1 MLIIENA
8 GDDKLNMLRY
18 AIENKY
24 EIVFWYRGVK
34 VSDPNE
40 KKYTKQNYRRVQP
53 VALGKS
59 KATGKWMLR
68 AYQTAGVTN
77 TTNQKWKTY
86 LVDEIKDGTVDIL
99 FDSSGKQLKTFN
111 PQSGYRTDGSD
122 KKMDGEK
129 AVSFVNTSKP
139 AGPTD
144 PNFKDPNYNAPAI
157 ENKPEDVENTEINE
171 NHSSGFLK
179 WIYNTYGN
187 SR

>member
-40 KKYTKQNYRRVQP
+40 KKYTRQNWRFAQP

-68 AYQTAGVTN
+68 AFQTKGSTN
-77 TTNQKWKTY
+77 TKNSRYKTF
-86 LVDEIKDGTVDIL
+86 LVDEIKDGSIEIIYDQTGREI
-99 FDSSGKQLKTFN
+99 GTFA
-111 PQSGYRTDGSD
+111 PASGYRSDGGD

-129 AVSFVNTSKP
+129 AVSFINTSKP